1 VADGLLRR
9 SIIESDMRLTV
20 FSICAALVLAIL
32 PGGCG
37 IKPSHV
43 EPPPQTKADG
53 TLQTKEEARK
63 TDYFPRV
70 YPDPA
75 HDPAPKPAP
84 ERLIR

>member
-1 VADGLLRR
+1 
-9 SIIESDMRLTV
+9 MRLTV
-20 FSICAALVLAIL
+20 FSICALLAITVL
-32 PGGCG
+32 PSGCG
-37 IKPSHV
+37 IKPSFV

-63 TDYFPRV
+63 TDHFPRT